1 MVPVIASWTGK
12 DMAMFEL
19 ERFIADCESAVLAGG
34 QGAVREV
41 LAQAIAD
48 AAGILAVLG
57 EPRRAEVKVLYR
69 SPRLTIL
76 NVLWPPHHTQAPH
89 DHRLWAEIGVYCGRE
104 DNIFWRRRPPN
115 EDWQIEAV
123 GGGSIIAGRCHS
135 LEPEAIHSVN
145 NPLDRLTAG
154 LHLYGGDLS
163 MQPRTMWD
171 GETLVEAPID
181 HARDYRAMD
190 VYNASLFRQ
199 DAGV

>member
-1 MVPVIASWTGK
+1 
-12 DMAMFEL
+12 MFEL

-41 LAQAIAD
+41 LARAIAD
-48 AAGILAVLG
+48 ATGIMAALG
-57 EPRRAEVKVLYR
+57 EPRRAEAKVLHR

-104 DNIFWRRRPPN
+104 DNIFWRRRPAN
-115 EDWQIEAV
+115 EKWQIEAV
-123 GGGSIIAGRCHS
+123 GAASICTGRCHS
-135 LEPEAIHSVN
+135 LKADAIHSVN

-163 MQPRTMWD
+163 MQPRSMWD

-181 HARDYRAMD
+181 YARDYRAID
-190 VYNASLFRQ
+190 AYNESLTGRSM
-199 DAGV
+199 GVEA